1 METLTTAGSLWAAL
15 LTLGPPLGL
24 PPPTPDILLPFD
36 SSHASLFGSLVHTG
50 DGKGFQNC

>member
-24 PPPTPDILLPFD
+24 PPPDIPLPFD